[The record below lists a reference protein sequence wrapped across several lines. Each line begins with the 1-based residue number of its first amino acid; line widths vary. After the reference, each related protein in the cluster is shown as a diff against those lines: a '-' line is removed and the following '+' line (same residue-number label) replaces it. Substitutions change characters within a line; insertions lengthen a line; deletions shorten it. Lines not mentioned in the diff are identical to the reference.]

1 MESARELN
9 TRCRCDLCTMK
20 TAIYKYAVL
29 RLYTY
34 PCTSTL
40 TLFGAYHDTWTLF
53 VPLELPLDI
62 PLVLVADADR

>member
-29 RLYTY
+29 RLYT
-34 PCTSTL
+34 STL

-62 PLVLVADADR
+62 LLLLVADADR